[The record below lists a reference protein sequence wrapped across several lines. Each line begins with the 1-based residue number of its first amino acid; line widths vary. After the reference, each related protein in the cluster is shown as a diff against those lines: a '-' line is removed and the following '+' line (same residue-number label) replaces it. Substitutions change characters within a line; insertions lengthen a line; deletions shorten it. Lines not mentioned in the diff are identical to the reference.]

1 MRTLLSV
8 VGVVILASSAVLP
21 AFTEEL
27 REEFHQTYP
36 LAADGSFGLANI
48 NGDVRIVGWDRNEV
62 KIDAVKTA
70 SSNERL
76 DELKIEVEATPNK
89 VYVRTKYPETQ
100 GRSKEGRNE
109 RTAVEY
115 TVSIPKSAKVD
126 KVELVNGNLTVES
139 VNGDMNAATV
149 NGRITASKP
158 GGNVEFS
165 TVNGRIEATLGKA
178 EPSKSVELKTVNGEI
193 GLALPADSAAR
204 VKAITVHGNITNDFG
219 LTVVKGRFLGSSLE
233 GQIGSDG
240 ANVRIKTVN
249 GGISISKAGEV

>member
-1 MRTLLSV
+1 MSLL
-8 VGVVILASSAVLP
+8 GVVILAGAAMLP
-21 AFTEEL
+21 AFAEEV

-36 LAADGSFGLANI
+36 LAATGSFGLANI
-48 NGDVRIVGWDRNEV
+48 SGDVRIVGWDRNEV

-70 SSNERL
+70 SSKERL
-76 DELKIEVEATPNK
+76 DELKIEVEATPDR

-100 GRSKEGRNE
+100 GRAKEGRNE

-126 KVELVNGNLTVES
+126 KVKLVNGNLTIEN

-158 GGNVEFS
+158 GGNVDFS

-178 EPSKSVELKTVNGEI
+178 EASKLVELKTVNGEI
-193 GLALPADSAAR
+193 GLALPADSAAH
-204 VKAITVHGNITNDFG
+204 VKANTVHGNITNDFG
-219 LTVVKGRFLGSSLE
+219 LTVVKGQFVGSSLE

-240 ANVRIKTVN
+240 ANVRMKTVN
-249 GGISISKAGEV
+249 GAISISKAGEV